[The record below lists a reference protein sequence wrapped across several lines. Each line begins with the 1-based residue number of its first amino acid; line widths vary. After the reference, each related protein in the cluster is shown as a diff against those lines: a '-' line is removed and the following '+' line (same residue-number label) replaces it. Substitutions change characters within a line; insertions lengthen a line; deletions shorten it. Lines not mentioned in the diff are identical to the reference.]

1 MQALKINTAKIDKS
15 ALYEGKQGKYLN
27 IVTIDNKEGPDQY
40 GNDGFI
46 VQELPQSRRE
56 AGEKGPIIGNWKHIV
71 KKSQAAPKQPADP
84 LSKEGLAQTSLN
96 PDSQDEYPF

>member
-27 IVTIDNKEGPDQY
+27 IVTIDNKDGQDQY

-71 KKSQAAPKQPADP
+71 KKGTTPAKPADP
-84 LSKEGLAQTSLN
+84 LSKAGLAETSLN
-96 PDSQDEYPF
+96 PPPVNDDVPF